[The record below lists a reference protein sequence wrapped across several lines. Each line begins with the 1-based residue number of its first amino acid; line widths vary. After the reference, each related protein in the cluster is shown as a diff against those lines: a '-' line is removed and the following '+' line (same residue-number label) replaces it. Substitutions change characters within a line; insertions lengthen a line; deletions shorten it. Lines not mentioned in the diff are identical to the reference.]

1 MEYQKLS
8 YLSIKQLTALFN
20 VKESWIRR
28 QIFLNKIPYKKMGG
42 LVRFQVSEIEEW
54 MQSKASKGNQGE

>member
-8 YLSIKQLTALFN
+8 YLSIKQLTTLFN

-28 QIFLNKIPYKKMGG
+28 QIFLNKIPYRTLGG
-42 LVRFQVSEIEEW
+42 LLRFKESEIEEW
-54 MQSKASKGNQGE
+54 MQSKVVGRNQDK